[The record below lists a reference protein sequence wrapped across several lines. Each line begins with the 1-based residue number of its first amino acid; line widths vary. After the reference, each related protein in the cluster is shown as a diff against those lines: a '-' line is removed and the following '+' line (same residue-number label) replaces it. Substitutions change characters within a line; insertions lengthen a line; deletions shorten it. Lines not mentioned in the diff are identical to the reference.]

1 MKKKNNKGYIGIDIS
16 ISLLIIIILMP
27 IIIAITNNINV
38 ANARISRKAQAISI
52 ATNVMECVKS
62 ILAEDD
68 SDILVDDIYETITA
82 TTRGIAA
89 ANIKTAISF
98 VLILSLKVTFS
109 PETPVFSAIN
119 KTSKKNLLKYIHA
132 LIILYINEMPI
143 KSR

>member
-68 SDILVDDIYETITA
+68 SDILVDDIYDSDMYAHGFTLTGITEDGKWLVS
-82 TTRGIAA
+82 TWGKELMIDPQELSEGQY
-89 ANIKTAISF
+89 IEIFSF
-98 VLILSLKVTFS
+98 NY
-109 PETPVFSAIN
+109 E
-119 KTSKKNLLKYIHA
+119 
-132 LIILYINEMPI
+132 
-143 KSR
+143 